1 MKTIIKKILPSPDGR
16 LIAVSDI
23 HGHLHYLK
31 GLLEKVHFSK
41 KDTLVI
47 IGDMIE
53 KGPESLNTV
62 RFVMELL
69 DSGYSVHVSMGN
81 VEYHRMARFEDDSPA
96 GNREFLRLLYKMK
109 KVWGGSMFL
118 DMLSEMDLSLEDLT
132 EDRVMIVKAE
142 MRERFKKELFFLK
155 GLPAILAAG
164 DFIFVHGGIPTDH
177 LEELEGTE
185 AFTYLKQDEFLRSNV
200 KFEKYVVTGHWPV
213 CLYRDDEDSMEP
225 ICDWEK
231 HIIALDGGC
240 GLKIGQQLNGL
251 ILPGRIAGAERIAGA
266 GRIAGVGRI
275 TGAERITETEG
286 AAAEEVT
293 DNVRRDVPKDVRET
307 VGFVSYDDFPVITA
321 DHDQAGRR
329 AGIVVHYW
337 DSEVEL
343 LGYIEGDCEYSP
355 GGRESSTQ
363 SSAQNST
370 QSNAQNS
377 TQSSTQNSARVVRL
391 RHISSGMEFPAPESF
406 LYKGA
411 EGQLKCEDCSDALL
425 EIKKGDL
432 LSVVEKTSIGLFV
445 KKDGVMG
452 WYRNQPCS
460 LF

>member
-1 MKTIIKKILPSPDGR
+1 MKTIIKKVLPSPNGR
-16 LIAVSDI
+16 LVAVSDI

-31 GLLEKVHFSK
+31 GLLEKVHFSE

-69 DSGYSVHVSMGN
+69 AAGYSVYASMGN
-81 VEYHRMARFEDDSPA
+81 VEYHRMARFEDNSPA
-96 GNREFLRLLYKMK
+96 GNQEFLRLLHKMK
-109 KVWGGSMFL
+109 NVWGGSMFL
-118 DMLSEMDLSLEDLT
+118 DMLAEMNLNLEDLT
-132 EDRVMIVKAE
+132 EDRVMSVKAE
-142 MRERFKKELFFLK
+142 MRRRYRKELSFLK
-155 GLPAILAAG
+155 RLPAILTAG
-164 DFIFVHGGIPTDH
+164 DFIFVHGGVPTDH

-185 AFTYLKQDEFLRSNV
+185 AFVYLKRDEFLRANV

-251 ILPGRIAGAERIAGA
+251 ILPGRMFAAERIAG
-266 GRIAGVGRI
+266 V
-275 TGAERITETEG
+275 EG
-286 AAAEEVT
+286 TAAEEAA
-293 DNVRRDVPKDVRET
+293 DNARRDTPKDVRKT

-321 DHDQAGRR
+321 NHDQAGRK
-329 AGIVVHYW
+329 ADIVIHYW
-337 DSEVEL
+337 DSEVEC
-343 LGYIEGDCEYSP
+343 LGYMERDCGCSP
-355 GGRESSTQ
+355 GGGESST
-363 SSAQNST
+363 
-370 QSNAQNS
+370 
-377 TQSSTQNSARVVRL
+377 RVVRL
-391 RHISSGMEFPAPESF
+391 RHVSSGMEFPAPESF

-432 LSVVEKTSIGLFV
+432 LSVIEKTSIGWVV